1 MDKSKLNNAI
11 GFGLIFLILIVWLQF
26 NKPSKE
32 QLAKEKMA
40 QDSILHAAEKKD
52 AVAAITPISAQNQQ
66 VPDSLLDQKLVGT
79 YGEFANAAKGADQTY
94 DVENALMK
102 ITFSS
107 KGGRITRVFLKKYV
121 KLAYDSVT
129 KKDIKK
135 PLYLL
140 EDSKNVF
147 SYNLPIKGTD
157 NGIVK
162 TGDLYFQP
170 TIQGK
175 TISFRANAGDG
186 QYFEQIYTIQDSSY
200 NIKYQVNTMGL
211 GSIWNADKSVFEL
224 NWDNYLDKIEKN
236 SGYER
241 NYSTVYYKKL
251 DENPDYCS
259 CQKSDKDE
267 LDKPV
272 KWLSH
277 SNQFFNS
284 TLIAETAFKSGL
296 AETEVQD
303 PKAED
308 LKKIHSILRFE
319 NPNPNSQTYKMDFYI
334 GPNKIENLKAY
345 SANLEDII
353 SFGSSIFGTVN
364 RWVMHPIFM
373 FLLKLFGS
381 AGISIL
387 ALTLIVKLILS
398 PLTFKMMHSQAKM
411 ASLKPY
417 ITKIKEKHPND
428 TQVQQVETMKIYR
441 EFGVNPLGGCLPM
454 LFQMPIWL
462 ALYRFFP
469 ASIEFRQQ
477 SFLWATDLS
486 SYDSIYNLG
495 FNIPMYG
502 DHISLFSILWMVSTL
517 AYSYYTMKDNEMMGQ
532 NAQMMKIM
540 QYAMPV
546 IFFVFFNNFAS
557 GLSCYL
563 VFSNLLNI
571 GQNLG
576 IKAFLIDHEKIKLTL
591 EDYRSKPKK
600 KSGFQERL
608 EQAMKEQQRV
618 KNEKQNK
625 PKK

>member
-11 GFGLIFLILIVWLQF
+11 GFGLIFLIMIVWMQF
-26 NKPSKE
+26 KKPSAE
-32 QLAKEKMA
+32 QLAHEKHV
-40 QDSILHAAEKKD
+40 QDSTLMAAEKKD
-52 AVAAITPISAQNQQ
+52 VRPIATTTDTLTKTL
-66 VPDSLLDQKLVGT
+66 PDSIVNTKLQSGFGGFATSAHGTEQNLDL
-79 YGEFANAAKGADQTY
+79 EN
-94 DVENALMK
+94 DVMK
-102 ITFSS
+102 VSFST

-129 KKDIKK
+129 KEDVKR
-135 PLYLL
+135 PLYLM
-140 EDSKNVF
+140 EDEKNVF
-147 SYNLPIKGTD
+147 SYTLPIKGTD
-157 NGIVK
+157 NGSVK
-162 TGDLYFQP
+162 TGDLFFQP
-170 TIQGK
+170 TLNGK
-175 TISFRANAGDG
+175 TISFKAMAGDG
-186 QYFEQIYTIQDSSY
+186 QYFEQVYTLQDSSY
-200 NIKYQVNTMGL
+200 GIKYQVNTTGL
-211 GSIWNADKSVFEL
+211 GSLWNSEKSSFEL
-224 NWDNYLDKIEKN
+224 TWDNYLDKIEKN
-236 SGYER
+236 IGYER
-241 NYSTVYYKKL
+241 NYSTVYYKML

-259 CQKSDKDE
+259 CQKSDKDV
-267 LDKPV
+267 LDKPI

-277 SNQFFNS
+277 SHQFFNS

-296 AETEVQD
+296 AETEMFE
-303 PKAED
+303 PNAPD
-308 LKKIHSILRFE
+308 LKKIHSVLRFD
-319 NPNPNSQTYKMDFYI
+319 NPNPNSQTYKMDFYV
-334 GPNKIENLKAY
+334 GPNKIEKLKAY
-345 SANLEDII
+345 NASLEDII
-353 SFGSSIFGTVN
+353 SFGSSIFGSLN
-364 RWVMHPIFM
+364 RWIMHPIFM
-373 FLLKLFGS
+373 FLLQLMGS
-381 AGISIL
+381 AGLSIL

-417 ITKIKEKHPND
+417 IAKIKDKHPND

-486 SYDSIYNLG
+486 SYDTIYNFG
-495 FNIPMYG
+495 FSIPLYG
-502 DHISLFSILWMVSTL
+502 DHISLFSILWMVTTL

-540 QYAMPV
+540 QFAMPV

-576 IKAFLIDHEKIKLTL
+576 IKAFLIDHDKIKLNL
-591 EDYRSKPKK
+591 EEYRSKPKK

-618 KNEKQNK
+618 KNEKLNK